1 MTITDVPMLR
11 RIEEAL
17 ARNPGKR
24 RRRINSPH
32 PSEHALRE
40 SGFSEHDVK
49 ILVEGAEHEA
59 RWRQE
64 QVGSSDVSSHA
75 LVPPTGWVQ
84 TSTPGAFS
92 HEAHGT
98 LHVSPGKWVRRDKAG
113 TIRGSG
119 TTQESMTAHLRT
131 ADAGTQPAATE
142 ALGEILGRIRGESP
156 RPTPDAAR
164 LMEAIRN
171 REVGRTAT
179 SASGEDLNAKMRNL
193 VTR

>member
-1 MTITDVPMLR
+1 MIVGSPSTDASGTSGTVAVSTPIWATAPATSTTATDERNTMTITDVPMLR

-75 LVPPTGWVQ
+75 L
-84 TSTPGAFS
+84 
-92 HEAHGT
+92 
-98 LHVSPGKWVRRDKAG
+98 
-113 TIRGSG
+113 
-119 TTQESMTAHLRT
+119 
-131 ADAGTQPAATE
+131 
-142 ALGEILGRIRGESP
+142 
-156 RPTPDAAR
+156 
-164 LMEAIRN
+164 
-171 REVGRTAT
+171 
-179 SASGEDLNAKMRNL
+179 
-193 VTR
+193 